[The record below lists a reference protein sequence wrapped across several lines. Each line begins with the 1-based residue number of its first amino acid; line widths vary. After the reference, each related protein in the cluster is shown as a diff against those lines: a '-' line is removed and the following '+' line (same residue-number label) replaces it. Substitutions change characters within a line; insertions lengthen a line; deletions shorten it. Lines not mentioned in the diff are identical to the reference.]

1 MANKLNLIFTM
12 EKYLKVIKPF
22 SLLDEDH
29 EFTTDDVF
37 EKNADGNYECT
48 TTNENNLEDTDISI
62 SKSEEITYEIGVEC
76 VKDLIDLGYLSDKNE
91 DKKVD
96 NGSYVNIFDEIDK
109 LRDSYTNNLKTID
122 DRHKDDPACLKT
134 EDEAVTT
141 NLIKL
146 LDYLKSLKK

>member
-1 MANKLNLIFTM
+1 M

-48 TTNENNLEDTDISI
+48 TSNENNLEDTNVSI
-62 SKSEEITYEIGVEC
+62 SKSEEI
-76 VKDLIDLGYLSDKNE
+76 KDNDKT
-91 DKKVD
+91 D

>member
-1 MANKLNLIFTM
+1 M

-22 SLLDEDH
+22 FLLDEDH

-37 EKNADGNYECT
+37 EKNADGNHECT
-48 TTNENNLEDTDISI
+48 TT
-62 SKSEEITYEIGVEC
+62 
-76 VKDLIDLGYLSDKNE
+76 
-91 DKKVD
+91 
-96 NGSYVNIFDEIDK
+96 YVNIFDEIDK